1 MLMLISV
8 NVQWNGG
15 EVVEIVLRSP
25 SGRFMPMGWLIHV
38 VCHELAHIK
47 QMNHSP
53 AFQKVNNEYR
63 QQVRALQARGYFGDG
78 QIVSHLPLLCADHCF
93 ILAGLW
99 SR

>member
-1 MLMLISV
+1 MS
-8 NVQWNGG
+8 
-15 EVVEIVLRSP
+15 
-25 SGRFMPMGWLIHV
+25 WLIHV

-78 QIVSHLPLLCADHCF
+78 QLQFASAVGSLLISAPCWQVYGRGHHVFLFKPVSVLEAESTGTVVT
-93 ILAGLW
+93 A
-99 SR
+99 